1 MKRPARRLAFFG
13 YLGSGN
19 IGNDASLET
28 VLAWL
33 DSHRPHMEVRC
44 ISIAP
49 AGVTLKYGIPS
60 VPMTWHSPY
69 HRARGRTEA
78 FAKLFGRL
86 VDIARSYALA
96 GSADAVIVPGM
107 GVLEDSLRVRPWGM
121 PFSLFLMAAACRLRR
136 RPFVL
141 LDVGAEYA
149 ANRLTRRLNVATV
162 NRATHVSYRDLAS
175 AAAMARAGARAPEAI
190 APDLA
195 FAHPA
200 SKLAEPER
208 GRLVVGVMA
217 YYGPED
223 DPVRGAAV
231 RRKYVATMAEA
242 LARLTDGGD
251 HIVLVSGDGVDVDVA
266 HEIRTAVF
274 AQRPGLRARAVVVR
288 EFTTFTE
295 LTDEMRGAEVVV
307 ASRFHNLICALRLA
321 RPTVSVGYAR
331 KNRHVMQALSL
342 DEYCQDIAELDADR
356 LVTQIQSA
364 RDNGQRLS
372 TAIRRVTSEYADKV
386 ESLLERVS
394 EETLGRPQSL
404 THTIDLPDER
414 NSSGELDLPGEV
426 DAWHG
431 S

>member
-1 MKRPARRLAFFG
+1 MKRPVHQIAFFG
-13 YLGSGN
+13 LLGSGN
-19 IGNDASLET
+19 IGNDATLET

-33 DSHRPHMEVRC
+33 ASHHPQVAVRC

-49 AGVTLKYGIPS
+49 AGVTARFGIPA

-69 HRARGRTEA
+69 HRGSGIAEA
-78 FAKLFGRL
+78 FARLLGRV
-86 VDIARSYALA
+86 VDIGRSYMLA
-96 GSADAVIVPGM
+96 GSVDAVIVPGM
-107 GVLEDSLRVRPWGM
+107 GVLEDSLRVRPWGL

-136 RPFVL
+136 RPFVF

-162 NRATHVSYRDLAS
+162 KRATHVSYRDLAS

-195 FAHPA
+195 FAHPV
-200 SKLAEPER
+200 SKLTEPEP

-217 YYGPED
+217 YYGPAD

-231 RRKYVATMAEA
+231 RRRYVATMAEA
-242 LARLTDGGD
+242 LTRLTDRGD
-251 HIVLVSGDGVDVDVA
+251 RIVLVSGDGVDIDVA
-266 HEIRTAVF
+266 HEIRAAVF
-274 AQRPGLRARAVVVR
+274 AQRPMLRASAIVVR

-295 LTDEMRGAEVVV
+295 LTEEMMRAEVVV

-331 KNRHVMQALSL
+331 KNRLVMEALSL
-342 DEYCQDIAELDADR
+342 DEYCQEIDQLDADR
-356 LVTQIQSA
+356 LFTQIQAA
-364 RDNGQRLS
+364 RENAQKLTSR
-372 TAIRRVTSEYADKV
+372 IRRGTSEYADEV
-386 ESLLERVS
+386 ESLLKRVF
-394 EETLGRPQSL
+394 EETLGLPVPLGR
-404 THTIDLPDER
+404 TVDLPDEL
-414 NSSGELDLPGEV
+414 NLTGEV

>member
-1 MKRPARRLAFFG
+1 MKRPVRRLAFFG

-19 IGNDASLET
+19 IGNDATLET
-28 VLAWL
+28 VLGWL
-33 DSHRPHMEVRC
+33 NSHHPQVEICC

-49 AGVTLKYGIPS
+49 AGVTAKYGIPS

-69 HRARGRTEA
+69 HRARGVTEA

-86 VDIARSYALA
+86 VDIARSYTLA
-96 GSADAVIVPGM
+96 GSVGAVIVPGM
-107 GVLEDSLRVRPWGM
+107 GVLEDSLRVRPWGL

-141 LDVGAEYA
+141 LDIGAEYA
-149 ANRLTRRLNVATV
+149 VNRLTRRLNVATV
-162 NRATHVSYRDLAS
+162 KRAAHVSYRDLAS

-190 APDLA
+190 APDLV
-195 FAHPA
+195 FAHPV
-200 SKLAEPER
+200 SKLTAPEP

-217 YYGPED
+217 YYGPAD

-231 RRKYVATMAEA
+231 RRTYVATMAEA

-251 HIVLVSGDGVDVDVA
+251 QVVLVGGDGVDVDVA
-266 HEIRTAVF
+266 HEIRAAVF
-274 AQRPGLRARAVVVR
+274 AQRPRLRARAVVVR

-295 LTDEMRGAEVVV
+295 LTEEMMGAEVVV

-331 KNRHVMQALSL
+331 KNRHLMQALSL
-342 DEYCQDIAELDADR
+342 DEYCQEIGQLDGDL

-364 RDNGQRLS
+364 RENGQRLS
-372 TAIRRVTSEYADKV
+372 TCIRRVTSEYADKV

-394 EETLGRPQSL
+394 EETLGLPIPLSR
-404 THTIDLPDER
+404 TTDLPDEL
-414 NSSGELDLPGEV
+414 ELPGEV